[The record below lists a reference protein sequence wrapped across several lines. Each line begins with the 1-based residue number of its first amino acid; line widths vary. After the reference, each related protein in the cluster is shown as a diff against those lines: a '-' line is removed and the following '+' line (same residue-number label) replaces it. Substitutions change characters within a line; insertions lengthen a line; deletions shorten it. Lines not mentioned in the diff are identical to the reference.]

1 MIKTKNK
8 TTKKI
13 LFITLGLFYLSFL
26 IISFFYEVSTILQLR
41 TKSVGVNPSSNFIP
55 FETILTYILNFNHY
69 NLSTWLFN
77 MLGNL
82 LIFFP
87 VGIIFPLIF
96 NRINSYKH
104 ILYITISMSL
114 VIEILQYRTSL
125 GVFDIDDIILGVT
138 GSLIGF
144 HLYLKSIK
152 K

>member
-1 MIKTKNK
+1 MGGIKTKNK
-8 TTKKI
+8 TTKKL
-13 LFITLGLFYLSFL
+13 LFIVLGIIYLAFL
-26 IISFFYEVSTILQLR
+26 IISFFYEISTILQLR
-41 TKSVGVNPSSNFIP
+41 TKNVIPSSNFVP
-55 FETILTYILNFNHY
+55 FKTILNYILDFNHY

-77 MLGNL
+77 MIGNL

-87 VGIIFPLIF
+87 VGVLFPVIF
-96 NRINSYKH
+96 NRINSYNH

-114 VIEILQYRTSL
+114 LIEISQYRASL

>member
-1 MIKTKNK
+1 MGGIKTKNK
-8 TTKKI
+8 TTKKL
-13 LFITLGLFYLSFL
+13 LFIVLGIIYLAFL
-26 IISFFYEVSTILQLR
+26 IISFFYEISTILQLR
-41 TKSVGVNPSSNFIP
+41 TKNVIPSSNFVP
-55 FETILTYILNFNHY
+55 FKTILNYILDFNHY

-77 MLGNL
+77 MIGNL

-87 VGIIFPLIF
+87 VGVLFPVIF
-96 NRINSYKH
+96 NRINSYNH

-114 VIEILQYRTSL
+114 LIEISQYRASL

-138 GSLIGF
+138 GSLIRF